1 MMKRLLWSLVLTFTS
16 VSLLAQSVTF
26 EAEELTI
33 SPSVVTG
40 STKCVQVGLFVTYT
54 GGGAASE
61 SFMQI
66 TSTLN
71 YTAPAGFLAGVPQLA
86 HFGFNA
92 GLGLTDGN
100 GATAGGGD
108 STILYGTGGA
118 AAAACTSPN
127 TLNSVT
133 ENGAPVETFMAFD
146 NASNLDS
153 VSVNAGTGAV
163 SVTVSHFSS
172 DLFTLDQG
180 TRYLFAVLE
189 FPLAADQGTG
199 QIDLDFDTVVPDGNI
214 VNRTGL
220 TVTAQLDNGYVQ
232 VFDTIDCGDGT
243 NYAQF
248 DDAVGSGTA
257 NTMNGDAAISLDY
270 LDAGLGGPGGE
281 MDVTVNYGAGVVG
294 YQITGDDGYDSG
306 VVAVV
311 GPGSSNETIN
321 PSSANATTIY
331 DITFFVLG
339 LDGITLVP
347 GNACQ
352 MTATWNDAACT
363 LTWQNNGIGGA
374 NSVLT
379 ATITNALPTALVYGQ
394 VDVPNGAAGLADPI
408 DIVAGDLTGTAGGT
422 ATFVVIDQ
430 SIPDG
435 TWAGDYTLSSFGS
448 PSGVTPTDCVA
459 PLGFVCPSNVTI
471 TSITNPVT
479 IGGAI
484 TVEFSGD
491 DVTNGFDVIYNGTT
505 TSNATSPFA
514 LPNTA
519 DGSVLTVEVVGNG
532 FGPDGSPCT
541 DSDTITLTFEAA
553 SCGVVTL
560 DPPPPV
566 DGYAVGDTITTME
579 IEVTGASSVTI
590 DGVACTPSLDPD
602 TNATV
607 TWTYPNPY
615 NVMGPASLAVIAT
628 NPNGTVTNCD
638 DIVIDV
644 DCAEANIVGIP
655 SANTTGDIVVEGI
668 PGLTYTVMYSPVCGQ
683 AQFDIIVDAQ
693 PAAVPADVTIGANG
707 FGYLAN
713 VTVVPDVCYYLVCPG
728 DVIASSLRVM
738 TVPTMGEW
746 ATIAF
751 VMLVMVAGLV
761 VLRKKN

>member
-1 MMKRLLWSLVLTFTS
+1 MVELKMKNMKLLVAWLILAIAGTSLY
-16 VSLLAQSVTF
+16 AQSVTF
-26 EAEELTI
+26 RVEELTI
-33 SPSVVTG
+33 APSAVTG
-40 STKCVQVGLFVTYT
+40 DSCVQVGIFMDYT
-54 GGGAASE
+54 GP
-61 SFMQI
+61 
-66 TSTLN
+66 TSTWGHFEASLDFA
-71 YTAPAGFLAGVPQLA
+71 YPAGFLSATTGFVDLSDFSVPGDPGIASPGLVLSNSSASTTPCAIADIFNSATLGGVAVP
-86 HFGFNA
+86 FMTG
-92 GLGLTDGN
+92 
-100 GATAGGGD
+100 AGG
-108 STILYGTGGA
+108 A
-118 AAAACTSPN
+118 PAV
-127 TLNSVT
+127 VT
-133 ENGAPVETFMAFD
+133 EAYVDGG
-146 NASNLDS
+146 
-153 VSVNAGTGAV
+153 AGTGTIDLT
-163 SVTVSHFSS
+163 SLSFGS
-172 DLFTLDQG
+172 LFTTEDGQS
-180 TRYLFAVLE
+180 YLMAIIE
-189 FPLAADQGTG
+189 FPLAGPGTNG
-199 QIDLDFDTVVPDGNI
+199 QIDVTFRNAGPADNFITDGVTTVNPGLFLD
-214 VNRTGL
+214 
-220 TVTAQLDNGYVQ
+220 GYVQ
-232 VFDTIDCGDGT
+232 VFDTVACGDGT
-243 NYAQF
+243 NYADF
-248 DDAVGSGTA
+248 TDSVGSGTA
-257 NTMNGDAAISLDY
+257 STQNGDDSIGLDY
-270 LDAGLGGPGGE
+270 LDPALGGVGGE
-281 MDVTVNYGAGVVG
+281 MEATINYGANVVG

-306 VVAVV
+306 VVAVA

-339 LDGITLVP
+339 LDGVTLVP
-347 GNACQ
+347 GTACQ
-352 MTATWNDAACT
+352 LTATWNDAACT

-422 ATFVVIDQ
+422 ATFVIIDQ

-683 AQFDIIVDAQ
+683 VQFDIIVDAQ

-707 FGYLAN
+707 FGYLSN

-751 VMLVMVAGLV
+751 IMLVMVAGLV